1 MTEKDN
7 CWEYMKCGKEPGG
20 ANVTESGVCPAALD
34 TSNDGVNSGRCA
46 GRFCWAVAGTMCG
59 GAIQESFAEKRKSC
73 LKCIFYKKVRA
84 EEGSMNIRTKFLR
97 FVQPGSQ
104 FSLMNNLVRKRIK
117 QGERFIFQGETAET
131 AYIIQRGACMELV
144 EKQGAVYPVGH
155 RGEGDVVGMI
165 SLVTGEPMGYHVESE
180 TDMEVW
186 CLQKQDFERIPEKD
200 PDLFEFLTEIVAD
213 RFDRKGPI
221 ANRIIGKYMITD
233 IIGSGGYSIVYKGVH
248 FELGRPVAVKMMRH
262 HLSMRHE
269 FMENFENEA
278 KVIAGLDH
286 ENIIH
291 VFDIESRYKTL
302 FIVYEYLPGESLD
315 RMIKRLKAIPPDL
328 AETYLRQILS
338 AMDYAGGKGLVHR
351 DINPSNV
358 IVSQDDRIKLID
370 FGLACPEGTDDF
382 HMGGNFYY
390 LAPELID
397 GEPADFRSDI
407 YSLGVTAFQMV
418 TGRLPFAEKDMT
430 ELMRTIREESF
441 PDPADFVDKVPERI
455 RCFMEKACRK
465 NPEERFQTPG
475 RAKEWLKESMSGLKN
490 GSGGREE
497 KNAHTVIFEIAPE
510 KEKEFCALL
519 EEFTRKIT
527 NRLGGRTRIQ
537 NR

>member
-1 MTEKDN
+1 MTEKEN

-20 ANVTESGVCPAALD
+20 ENVSESGVCPAALD
-34 TSNDGVNSGRCA
+34 TSNDGVNSGKWA

-59 GAIQESFAEKRKSC
+59 GTVQENFAEKRKSC
-73 LKCIFYKKVRA
+73 LKCRFYKKVLA

-97 FVQPGSQ
+97 FVQPESKS
-104 FSLMNNLVRKRIK
+104 SLLNNLVRKRIK
-117 QGERFIFQGETAET
+117 QGERFIRQGEKAET

-144 EKQGAVYPVGH
+144 EKRGAVYPVGH

-165 SLVTGEPMGYHVESE
+165 SLVTGEPMGYHVEAE

-186 CLQKQDFERIPEKD
+186 PIRKRDFERIPEKD
-200 PDLFEFLTEIVAD
+200 PELFEFLTEIVAD

-233 IIGSGGYSIVYKGVH
+233 IIGSGGYSIVYKGIH

-262 HLSMRHE
+262 HLSMRPE

-278 KVIAGLDH
+278 KLIAGLNH

-302 FIVYEYLPGESLD
+302 FIVYEYLPGELLD

-338 AMDYAGGKGLVHR
+338 AMEYAGGKGLVHR

-358 IVSQDDRIKLID
+358 IVSADDRIKLID

-390 LAPELID
+390 LAPELVD

-430 ELMRTIREESF
+430 ELMRKIRQESF
-441 PDPADFVDKVPERI
+441 PDPADFVDTVPERI
-455 RCFMEKACRK
+455 RCFIEKACHK

-475 RAKEWLKESMSGLKN
+475 RAKEWLQKNILDLKN
-490 GSGGREE
+490 GSDGQEE
-497 KNAHTVIFEIAPE
+497 KNVYTVTFEITPE
-510 KEKEFCALL
+510 KEKEFSTLL
-519 EEFTRKIT
+519 EEFSRKIK
-527 NRLGGRTRIQ
+527 NRLGGSTRIQ
-537 NR
+537 DR